1 MREIVI
7 LLFLFK
13 KVFPWGQWYSD
24 SFIRS
29 KNVQCWASEFF
40 GVNAT
45 QVFNSC
51 SRKDSGKT
59 FKRIKKN
66 QNFHQ
71 STKKQNKTKSINVC
85 RRLQR
90 TKTMLAISVYSYD
103 NNNIFFSTEN
113 RFFGMVLIS
122 RFDNIMHPV
131 TVLSLRTGS
140 T

>member
-1 MREIVI
+1 MSSAGR
-7 LLFLFK
+7 
-13 KVFPWGQWYSD
+13 P
-24 SFIRS
+24 SFSELMQPRFSIHVPEKIQVRLS
-29 KNVQCWASEFF
+29 KE
-40 GVNAT
+40 
-45 QVFNSC
+45 
-51 SRKDSGKT
+51 
-59 FKRIKKN
+59 KKN
-66 QNFHQ
+66 HQNFHQ
-71 STKKQNKTKSINVC
+71 STKKQNKTKSINMC

-90 TKTMLAISVYSYD
+90 TKTMLAISVYSSD